1 MTQNAVASHLS
12 AAGVDA
18 LRFAGQRQLTRWA
31 ARKLSARE
39 AERRDALR
47 DALGALAPFKH
58 CGCKLRRATSKGEGT

>member
-18 LRFAGQRQLTRWA
+18 LRFAGQRQLTRWS
-31 ARKLSARE
+31 ARKLSARD

-58 CGCKLRRATSKGEGT
+58 CDCELRRPASRGEGT